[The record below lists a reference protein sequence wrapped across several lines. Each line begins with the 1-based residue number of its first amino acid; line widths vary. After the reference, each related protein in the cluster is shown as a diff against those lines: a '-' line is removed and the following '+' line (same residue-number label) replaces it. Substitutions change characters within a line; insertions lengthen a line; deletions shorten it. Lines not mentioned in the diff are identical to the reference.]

1 MKYSLL
7 VRFNCSLFG
16 VNSIYLN
23 SISSARYTSNFLFI
37 SLFDL
42 SFLCSTLHSFIYRP
56 SFPPPSPPP
65 PLPNII
71 WYQAEFKE
79 TWRGAGGYLINQY
92 PIQGGRAASFF
103 FVLNA
108 VETVNCS
115 DVVSRFTRMQDY
127 LIHLL
132 CFASF
137 KVVLLI
143 LV

>member
-56 SFPPPSPPP
+56 SFPP
-65 PLPNII
+65 LPNII

-92 PIQGGRAASFF
+92 PIQGGRTASFF
-103 FVLNA
+103 FVFNT

-127 LIHLL
+127 LMHLL
-132 CFASF
+132 SFASF

>member
-16 VNSIYLN
+16 VNSIAILPQGIHLIFYLFHCL
-23 SISSARYTSNFLFI
+23 IYLFFAPPFI
-37 SLFDL
+37 
-42 SFLCSTLHSFIYRP
+42 HSFIVLA
-56 SFPPPSPPP
+56 SPPSPPP

-79 TWRGAGGYLINQY
+79 TWRGAGGYLMNQY
-92 PIQGGRAASFF
+92 PIQGGRVASFF
-103 FVLNA
+103 FVFNT

-115 DVVSRFTRMQDY
+115 DVVSGFTRMQDY
-127 LIHLL
+127 IIHLL

-137 KVVLLI
+137 KAVLLI
-143 LV
+143 LM